1 VATGILK
8 ENNLVRI
15 IIYLTKKCNGK
26 ITRFNYQ
33 MKNSTG
39 RKHSP
44 AGVNFIHI
52 LNTPFYESTFLKLFS
67 SYSLAL

>member
-1 VATGILK
+1 MATGILQ

-15 IIYLTKKCNGK
+15 IINLTKKCNGK

-44 AGVNFIHI
+44 AGADAIKKF
-52 LNTPFYESTFLKLFS
+52 TPRLGIPYLGV
-67 SYSLAL
+67 